1 MARLFA
7 WKPPLTIRGRKF
19 KGLRGWA
26 GKPSHPSL
34 TDVPVTCYVLVALFD
49 AISFATQ
56 GRTSTDFFRAGTFV
70 IIAGAVASAGAI
82 ATGFWDWL
90 KSTPKHTQ
98 AWRTAN
104 AHMAIMVTV
113 TVLVLVDIGV
123 RLGASGSGGVEA
135 GVLILSLLAAALVSV
150 GATYGGSLVYDYAF
164 NVEQGFDHAY
174 EVSDRDRL
182 PGQK

>member
-7 WKPPLTIRGRKF
+7 WKPPLTISGRKF

-26 GKPSHPSL
+26 GKPSHPPL
-34 TDVPVTCYVLVALFD
+34 TDVPVTCYVLVAVFD

-56 GRTSTDFFRAGTFV
+56 GRTSEDFFRAGTFV

-90 KSTPKHTQ
+90 RSTPKHSQ

-113 TVLVLVDIGV
+113 TVLVIIDIAV
-123 RLGASGSGGVEA
+123 RLWSADGQGAGP

-174 EVSDRDRL
+174 EISDRDLL
-182 PGQK
+182 PGEK